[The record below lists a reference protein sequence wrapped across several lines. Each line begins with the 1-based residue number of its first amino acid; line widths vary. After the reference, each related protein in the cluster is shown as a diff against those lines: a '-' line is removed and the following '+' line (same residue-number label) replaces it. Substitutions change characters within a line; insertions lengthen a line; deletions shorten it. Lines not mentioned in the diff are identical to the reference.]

1 MMLFKNMKIGAKLT
15 LFIVIMEILIVA
27 VAYRGIS
34 LASEMADD
42 YGNIIKY
49 DVEASD
55 AAREIGRAHV

>member
-49 DVEASD
+49 DV
-55 AAREIGRAHV
+55 